1 MPATTPR
8 PPSSEQVAA
17 FDRTAWSRS
26 IGIPGRN
33 PRNPQFEGAQRD
45 WLGHA
50 DIRSLRAG
58 AASNRLQIS
67 PFFGRIAG
75 IRSAFYFTPKRR
87 FLAVGRP
94 RPFRHRATRQC
105 SGLFEPTDVSD
116 SNPNPPIPGCGP
128 MPCRRGEQR
137 SLCALD
143 PYFHSLRSPR
153 LGRAQQEYEKNAIA
167 S

>member
-1 MPATTPR
+1 MFRIA
-8 PPSSEQVAA
+8 SI
-17 FDRTAWSRS
+17 RS
-26 IGIPGRN
+26 IIAPIRNLCSLLQLAGQSVSRTTGFLRATHGNIGR
-33 PRNPQFEGAQRD
+33 FEGAQRY

-75 IRSAFYFTPKRR
+75 IRSAFYFTRKRR

-116 SNPNPPIPGCGP
+116 SDPNPPIPGCGQ
-128 MPCRRGEQR
+128 CRAGAVNRGR
-137 SLCALD
+137 YVPSTLTFI
-143 PYFHSLRSPR
+143 P
-153 LGRAQQEYEKNAIA
+153 
-167 S
+167 